1 MRCSEWLGLQLYSR
15 IPFSRWRPLL
25 ADVVQE
31 LQTPL
36 FWVGLLQIIGID
48 IVLSGDNAVV
58 IALAARRLP
67 ELQRRRAV
75 LIGTAA
81 AIAMRVT
88 LTVFAALLL
97 DLPWIKTV
105 GALLLLWIAVR
116 LIVPAD
122 EADGGSVEVSGFW
135 QAVRVI
141 MVADLVMSLD
151 NVIGIA
157 AAAHGSL
164 LLLVLGLLVSIPL
177 IVFSSQ
183 LIMRWMDRFP
193 IIVTLGG
200 GLLGWVAGVTLI
212 TDPAHA
218 ALLGDLPW
226 LRSLAGGIGVALVLS
241 IGTLLKRRQ
250 LARAPLQIDGGP
262 PA

>member
-1 MRCSEWLGLQLYSR
+1 M
-15 IPFSRWRPLL
+15 L

-48 IVLSGDNAVV
+48 VVLSGDNAVV

-75 LIGTAA
+75 LIGTAG
-81 AIAMRVT
+81 AIVLRVT

-97 DLPWIKTV
+97 GLPWVKTA

-116 LIVPAD
+116 LIVPAEEVGGD
-122 EADGGSVEVSGFW
+122 GTEASGFW
-135 QAVRVI
+135 QAVRII
-141 MVADLVMSLD
+141 MVADFVMSLD

-164 LLLVLGLLVSIPL
+164 LLLILGLLISIPL

-183 LIMRWMDRFP
+183 IIMRGMDRFP

-218 ALLGDLPW
+218 WLLESAPW
-226 LRSLAGGIGVALVLS
+226 LRYACGAGGLLMVLLT
-241 IGTLLKRRQ
+241 GAALKRRRM
-250 LARAPLQIDGGP
+250 AAAPLDIDGGP
-262 PA
+262 AA

>member
-1 MRCSEWLGLQLYSR
+1 
-15 IPFSRWRPLL
+15 LL
-25 ADVVQE
+25 ADVIQE

-36 FWVGLLQIIGID
+36 FWVGLLQIIGVD

-67 ELQRRRAV
+67 QVQRRRAV
-75 LIGTAA
+75 MMGTAA
-81 AIAMRVT
+81 AIGLRVT

-97 DLPWIKTV
+97 DLPWVKTI

-116 LIVPAD
+116 LIIPGE
-122 EADGGSVEVSGFW
+122 EADSDNSEASGFW
-135 QAVRVI
+135 QAVRII

-164 LLLVLGLLVSIPL
+164 LLLVLGLLISIPL

-183 LIMRWMDRFP
+183 IIMRWMDRFP
-193 IIVTLGG
+193 VIVTCGG
-200 GLLGWVAGVTLI
+200 GLLGWVAGVTLVS
-212 TDPAHA
+212 DPAHA
-218 ALLGDLPW
+218 GLLESARW
-226 LRSLAGGIGVALVLS
+226 LHTVSGVAGVALVLTVAS
-241 IGTLLKRRQ
+241 VLKRRR
-250 LARAPLQIDGGP
+250 LATAPVPIEEGHRP
-262 PA
+262 

>member
-1 MRCSEWLGLQLYSR
+1 
-15 IPFSRWRPLL
+15 LL
-25 ADVVQE
+25 ADVIQE

-36 FWVGLLQIIGID
+36 FWVGLLQIIGVD

-67 ELQRRRAV
+67 QVQRRRAV
-75 LIGTAA
+75 MMGTAA
-81 AIAMRVT
+81 AIGLRVT

-97 DLPWIKTV
+97 DLPWVKTI

-116 LIVPAD
+116 LIIPGE
-122 EADGGSVEVSGFW
+122 EADSDSSEASGFW
-135 QAVRVI
+135 QAVRII

-164 LLLVLGLLVSIPL
+164 LLLVLGLLISIPL

-183 LIMRWMDRFP
+183 IIMRWMD
-193 IIVTLGG
+193 LE
-200 GLLGWVAGVTLI
+200 
-212 TDPAHA
+212 
-218 ALLGDLPW
+218 
-226 LRSLAGGIGVALVLS
+226 
-241 IGTLLKRRQ
+241 
-250 LARAPLQIDGGP
+250 
-262 PA
+262 

>member
-1 MRCSEWLGLQLYSR
+1 M
-15 IPFSRWRPLL
+15 PPLL
-25 ADVVQE
+25 ADVFQE

-75 LIGTAA
+75 MIGTAA
-81 AIAMRVT
+81 AIALRIALT
-88 LTVFAALLL
+88 LFAALLL
-97 DLPWIKTV
+97 GLPWVKTA
-105 GALLLLWIAVR
+105 GAMLLLWIAVR
-116 LIVPAD
+116 LIVPSEENSGD
-122 EADGGSVEVSGFW
+122 TNEASGFW

-141 MVADLVMSLD
+141 MIADFVMSLD

-164 LLLVLGLLVSIPL
+164 LLLIMGLLISIPL

-183 LIMRWMDRFP
+183 IIMRWMDRFP

-200 GLLGWVAGVTLI
+200 ALLGWVAGVTFI

-218 ALLGDLPW
+218 SLLEADPW
-226 LRSLAGGIGVALVLS
+226 LRSASGATGVLFVLS
-241 IGTLLKRRQ
+241 CGQWLRRRQ
-250 LARAPLQIDGGP
+250 LARAPVRIDGGS
-262 PA
+262 A

>member
-1 MRCSEWLGLQLYSR
+1 
-15 IPFSRWRPLL
+15 LL
-25 ADVVQE
+25 ADVLLE
-31 LQTPL
+31 LQTPA

-67 ELQRRRAV
+67 EVQRRRAV
-75 LIGTAA
+75 MIGTAA
-81 AIAMRVT
+81 AIALRVT

-97 DLPWIKTV
+97 GLPWVKTV

-116 LIVPAD
+116 LIIPD
-122 EADGGSVEVSGFW
+122 EEAHGDSAEASGFW
-135 QAVRVI
+135 QAVRII
-141 MVADLVMSLD
+141 MVADFVMSLD

-164 LLLVLGLLVSIPL
+164 LLLVLGLLISIPL

-183 LIMRWMDRFP
+183 IIMRWMDRLP
-193 IIVTLGG
+193 IIVTVGG
-200 GLLGWVAGVTLI
+200 ALLGWVAGVTLI

-218 ALLGDLPW
+218 GLLDATPW
-226 LRSLAGGIGVALVLS
+226 LRNACGIAGVALVLAA
-241 IGTLLKRRQ
+241 GAWLKHKR
-250 LARAPLQIDGGP
+250 LAAPPVDLDGGSTT
-262 PA
+262 

>member
-1 MRCSEWLGLQLYSR
+1 M
-15 IPFSRWRPLL
+15 L

-31 LQTPL
+31 FQTPL

-81 AIAMRVT
+81 AIALRIA

-97 DLPWIKTV
+97 GLPWVKTV

-116 LIVPAD
+116 LIVPAEESD
-122 EADGGSVEVSGFW
+122 GDSAEASGFW
-135 QAVRVI
+135 QAVRII
-141 MVADLVMSLD
+141 MVADFVMSLD

-164 LLLVLGLLVSIPL
+164 LLLIMGLLISIPL

-183 LIMRWMDRFP
+183 IIMRWMDRIP
-193 IIVTLGG
+193 VIVTLGG

-218 ALLGDLPW
+218 TLLAAEPW
-226 LRSLAGGIGVALVLS
+226 LRYACGIAGLLMVLGIGNW
-241 IGTLLKRRQ
+241 LKRRRM
-250 LARAPLQIDGGP
+250 AMASVDIDGGH
-262 PA
+262 AR

>member
-1 MRCSEWLGLQLYSR
+1 M
-15 IPFSRWRPLL
+15 L

-67 ELQRRRAV
+67 EVQRRRAV
-75 LIGTAA
+75 IIGTAA
-81 AIAMRVT
+81 AIALRVT

-97 DLPWIKTV
+97 GLPWVKTV
-105 GALLLLWIAVR
+105 GALLLLWIAIR
-116 LIVPAD
+116 LIVPAE
-122 EADGGSVEVSGFW
+122 EADGDSAEASGYW
-135 QAVRVI
+135 PAVRII
-141 MVADLVMSLD
+141 MVADFVMSLD

-164 LLLVLGLLVSIPL
+164 LLLIMGLLISIPL

-183 LIMRWMDRFP
+183 IIMRWMDRFP
-193 IIVTLGG
+193 VIVTLGG

-218 ALLGDLPW
+218 AVLAELPW
-226 LRSLAGGIGVALVLS
+226 LHHGFGAVGVLTVLLV
-241 IGTLLKRRQ
+241 GTALKRRQ
-250 LARAPLQIDGGP
+250 MARAPLQIDGGP
-262 PA
+262 SQ

>member
-1 MRCSEWLGLQLYSR
+1 M
-15 IPFSRWRPLL
+15 L

-81 AIAMRVT
+81 AIAMRIT

-97 DLPWIKTV
+97 GLPWIKTA
-105 GALLLLWIAVR
+105 GALMLLWIAVR
-116 LIVPAD
+116 LIVPAE
-122 EADGGSVEVSGFW
+122 EAHGDGAEASGFW
-135 QAVRVI
+135 QAVRII

-164 LLLVLGLLVSIPL
+164 LLLVLGLLISIPL

-183 LIMRWMDRFP
+183 IIMRWMDRFP
-193 IIVTLGG
+193 VIVTVGG

-218 ALLGDLPW
+218 VLLESAPW
-226 LRSLAGGIGVALVLS
+226 LRHTCGAAGVMLVLTT
-241 IGTLLKRRQ
+241 GTLLKRRRMS
-250 LARAPLQIDGGP
+250 AAPVDIDGGP
-262 PA
+262 RT

>member
-1 MRCSEWLGLQLYSR
+1 
-15 IPFSRWRPLL
+15 LL

-36 FWVGLLQIIGID
+36 FWIGLLQIIGID

-97 DLPWIKTV
+97 GLPWVKTV

-116 LIVPAD
+116 LIVPAE
-122 EADGGSVEVSGFW
+122 EASGDGAEASGFW
-135 QAVRVI
+135 QAVRII
-141 MVADLVMSLD
+141 MLADFVMSLD

-164 LLLVLGLLVSIPL
+164 LLLIMGLLISIPL

-183 LIMRWMDRFP
+183 IIMRWMDRLP
-193 IIVTLGG
+193 VIVTLGG
-200 GLLGWVAGVTLI
+200 ALLGWVAGVTLI

-218 ALLGDLPW
+218 ALLGSEPL
-226 LRSLAGGIGVALVLS
+226 LRYACGVVGVLMVLS
-241 IGTLLKRRQ
+241 TGTWLKRRRM
-250 LARAPLQIDGGP
+250 AAAPVDIDGGQER
-262 PA
+262 

>member
-1 MRCSEWLGLQLYSR
+1 M
-15 IPFSRWRPLL
+15 L
-25 ADVVQE
+25 ADALQA

-67 ELQRRRAV
+67 EVQRRRAV
-75 LIGTAA
+75 IIGTAA
-81 AIAMRVT
+81 AIALRVT

-97 DLPWIKTV
+97 GLPWVKTV

-116 LIVPAD
+116 LIIPGE
-122 EADGGSVEVSGFW
+122 EADGDGTEASGFW
-135 QAVRVI
+135 QAVRII
-141 MVADLVMSLD
+141 MVADFVMSLD

-164 LLLVLGLLVSIPL
+164 LLLILGLLVSIPL

-183 LIMRWMDRFP
+183 IIMRWMDRFP
-193 IIVTLGG
+193 LIITLGG

-218 ALLGDLPW
+218 ALLAGSPW
-226 LRSLAGGIGVALVLS
+226 LHHAFGVVGVAMVL
-241 IGTLLKRRQ
+241 GTGTWLKRRR
-250 LARAPLQIDGGP
+250 LAAPPVHIDGESRP
-262 PA
+262 